1 MPLSKN
7 INVVFISINNNNILI
22 TSQLIG
28 IHLKNIFN
36 NNNNNYFNIIKELIH
51 SSDWIKKNYRKKKY
65 SYLMNYNK
73 ESINLFIELISNIFF
88 TAKKKENN
96 QKFFEYEFDKQ
107 NSENDK
113 EKKIIIKYLINIL
126 KSSENLLK

>member
-7 INVVFISINNNNILI
+7 INVVSISINNNNILI

-51 SSDWIKKNYRKKKY
+51 SSDWVKKNYRKKKY

-73 ESINLFIELISNIFF
+73 ESINLFTELISNIFI
-88 TAKKKENN
+88 AKKKENN

-113 EKKIIIKYLINIL
+113 EKKTIIKYLINIL
-126 KSSENLLK
+126 KSSENFLK

>member
-28 IHLKNIFN
+28 IHLKNIYN

-73 ESINLFIELISNIFF
+73 ESINLFIELISNIF

>member
-73 ESINLFIELISNIFF
+73 ESINLFIELISNIF

>member
-88 TAKKKENN
+88 TAKKK
-96 QKFFEYEFDKQ
+96 
-107 NSENDK
+107 
-113 EKKIIIKYLINIL
+113 KKK
-126 KSSENLLK
+126 